1 MTTSVQPL
9 TSASLT
15 ACPDDQWCAPFK
27 FSQKKFDLAKFCAM
41 PEICPVRM
49 HHTTEYT
56 SDSNP
61 WPYPQISEI
70 VLESGAGGGGGGGG
84 RERLWRWWRFVVA
97 VVVGVVIT
105 V

>member
-1 MTTSVQPL
+1 
-9 TSASLT
+9 
-15 ACPDDQWCAPFK
+15 
-27 FSQKKFDLAKFCAM
+27 M